1 MVAKVSR
8 ADLLR
13 WWPTSGI
20 ALCAEAQAD
29 GVPCTMVGKA
39 CETCEHAFE
48 AFLAAHPEYKSGN
61 SDGRYGSFPESG
73 P

>member
-1 MVAKVSR
+1 MRKVSR
-8 ADLLR
+8 EDLLG
-13 WWPTSGI
+13 WWSNHGV

-29 GVPCTMVGKA
+29 GVPCTVAGRA

-48 AFLAAHPEYKSGN
+48 AYLAAHPDYKTPQSSN
-61 SDGRYGSFPESG
+61 GRYGSFPECG

>member
-1 MVAKVSR
+1 MRKVSR
-8 ADLLR
+8 QDLLD
-13 WWPTSGI
+13 WWNTHGV

-29 GVPCTMVGKA
+29 GVPCTVGGRA

-48 AFLAAHPEYKSGN
+48 AYLAAHPEYITSHSN
-61 SDGRYGSFPESG
+61 GRYGSFPECG